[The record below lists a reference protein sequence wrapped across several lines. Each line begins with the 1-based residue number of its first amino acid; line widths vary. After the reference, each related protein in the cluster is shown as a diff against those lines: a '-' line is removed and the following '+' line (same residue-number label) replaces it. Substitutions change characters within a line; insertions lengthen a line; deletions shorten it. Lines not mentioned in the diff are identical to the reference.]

1 MKILITSG
9 GTSEKIDQ
17 VRSITNHAS
26 GNLGKIIAEL
36 FLQKGHQVTLVT
48 TKSAVKP
55 QAQAGLDIN
64 IVTDVASL
72 AETLEPL
79 VKTHQVLIHSMA
91 VSDYTPVY
99 MTDLAELQA
108 SYDVSQFFSFD
119 SGRLSQHRI
128 CTDSC
133 RYNHQLCRESSSLG
147 TWTRSLKPIRRIAG
161 FHCLTRLIIFGVF
174 LRKRT

>member
-64 IVTDVASL
+64 IVTDV
-72 AETLEPL
+72 
-79 VKTHQVLIHSMA
+79 
-91 VSDYTPVY
+91 
-99 MTDLAELQA
+99 
-108 SYDVSQFFSFD
+108 
-119 SGRLSQHRI
+119 
-128 CTDSC
+128 
-133 RYNHQLCRESSSLG
+133 
-147 TWTRSLKPIRRIAG
+147 
-161 FHCLTRLIIFGVF
+161 
-174 LRKRT
+174 